1 MDKKALVGIAD
12 QIKEL
17 DNLEKDLHQLK
28 QEKGQL
34 EHDINLFKK
43 NKEEISVELSKKQ
56 AEFKEEILNLE
67 KIISNLQAK
76 RDTLVANTAPETARL
91 NLLRQQI
98 SSESSAL
105 DKKWENVN
113 KGFEGLSKEQARLE
127 EKKKVLEHISELLK
141 LL

>member
-34 EHDINLFKK
+34 GHDINLLKK
-43 NKEEISVELSKKQ
+43 NKEEISIELGKKQ
-56 AEFKEEILNLE
+56 AEFKVEISDLE

-76 RDTLVANTAPETARL
+76 RDTLVANTAPEIAQL
-91 NLLRQQI
+91 NSLRQQI
-98 SSESSAL
+98 SGESSAL
-105 DKKWENVN
+105 DKKQENIN
-113 KGFEGLSKEQARLE
+113 KGFESLSKEQARIE
-127 EKKKVLEHISELLK
+127 EKKKVLGHITELAELL
-141 LL
+141 